1 MQVDLPDDLF
11 ADASRLAEE
20 GVGGSVVDVLRS
32 AVSLLDTER
41 AAIREGV
48 QAWRAGDTADWDE
61 FIANVR
67 QGYSSGEG
75 K

>member
-1 MQVDLPDDLF
+1 VQVDLPDDLF

-61 FIANVR
+61 FIAKVR